1 MDWPSYLLL
10 ICRRKSTFYYIFLI
24 FLLLLQEVIGHL
36 LPDYVIELGCCCCWW
51 HLYCHYQQFKVKSNF
66 YLQIVT
72 EEIRQRDLMIDDE
85 EEDFLDECT
94 VNPTGI
100 QNIG

>member
-1 MDWPSYLLL
+1 MNWPSYLLL

-36 LPDYVIELGCCCCWW
+36 LPDYDRTRVLLLLVALILP
-51 HLYCHYQQFKVKSNF
+51 LPRFKVKSNF